1 MLART
6 MENILIVGAGL
17 TGACTAAML
26 SKEWSNARLAVWEK
40 SRGVGGSTRL
50 NWFLCLVNMID
61 H

>member
-40 SRGVGGSTRL
+40 SKGVGGSTHL
-50 NWFLCLVNMID
+50 NWY
-61 H
+61 